1 MAQRQ
6 LSDQNET
13 LIEDVHF
20 EVLRNQ
26 NVEEV
31 CMGVAER
38 GDKVRLGL
46 SEIINMVY
54 ELLRVRVPDV
64 DEFIIPCDKGLSII
78 IPHDAVNFM
87 ITMSLVRRPEVQ
99 TVCELGN
106 LSCLCGASKL
116 TLP

>member
-54 ELLRVRVPDV
+54 
-64 DEFIIPCDKGLSII
+64 
-78 IPHDAVNFM
+78 
-87 ITMSLVRRPEVQ
+87 
-99 TVCELGN
+99 
-106 LSCLCGASKL
+106 
-116 TLP
+116 